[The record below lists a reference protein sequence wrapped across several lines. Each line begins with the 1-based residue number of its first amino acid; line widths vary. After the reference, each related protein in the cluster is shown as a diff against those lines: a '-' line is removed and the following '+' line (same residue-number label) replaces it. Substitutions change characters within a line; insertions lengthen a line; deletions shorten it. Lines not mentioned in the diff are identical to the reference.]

1 MSSETMLVKLYESF
15 NTRDIDAAL
24 TAMHPSIVWANG
36 LDGGY
41 VYGHAGVRSYWV
53 RQWAIVDSRAE
64 PLEIS
69 IGETGRAR
77 VDVHVTARTLSG
89 DVLFDTRAVHL
100 FEIED
105 GLIHRFNIQMNSGN
119 DT

>member
-15 NTRDIDAAL
+15 NNRDIDAAL

-36 LDGGY
+36 LDGGD

-53 RQWAIVDSRAE
+53 RQWTMVDSRAE

-105 GLIHRFNIQMNSGN
+105 GLIHRFAIRK
-119 DT
+119 